1 MVTISTEGRFIP
13 PTQVLLDTSF
23 IMTLVKQHRDP
34 WAEVRDYV
42 KGRVKV
48 QTLDLVV
55 FELEHLAR
63 TAPVATSKWAK
74 TSLQLILRKKGQL
87 VPHKPGPTNV
97 DVALMAHALAERE
110 ITGIATVDSEM
121 RKILEA
127 NGVPVIWPKAK
138 HGLLSSGF

>member
-1 MVTISTEGRFIP
+1 MISTEGRFFP

-34 WAEVRDYV
+34 WAEVKDLI

-48 QTLDLVV
+48 QTLDLIV

-63 TAPVATSKWAK
+63 TAPAATCKWAN
-74 TSLQLILRKKGQL
+74 TSLMLVARKKDQ
-87 VPHKPGPTNV
+87 VVQHKPGPSNV

-110 ITGIATVDSEM
+110 VTAIATVDREM
-121 RKILEA
+121 RTILAA
-127 NGVPVIWPKAK
+127 NGIPAIWPKARY
-138 HGLLSSGF
+138 GLLSSGF